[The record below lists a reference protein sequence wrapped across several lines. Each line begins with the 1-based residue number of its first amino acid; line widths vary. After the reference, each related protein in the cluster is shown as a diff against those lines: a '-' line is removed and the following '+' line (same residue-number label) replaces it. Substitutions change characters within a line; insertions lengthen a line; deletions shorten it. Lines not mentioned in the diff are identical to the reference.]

1 MRRRPPRSTRTD
13 TLFPY
18 TTLFRS
24 PDVNSLNGNLLGLTA
39 ATPTVGKDSVKEVYG
54 EVFVPILADTPGFYR
69 LNLTA
74 SARYT
79 DYKSYGSDT
88 TFKIAGEWE
97 PIRGFGLRAS
107 YGTSYRAPALSEQ
120 FLGATSGFLS
130 AGTDPCDDLP
140 APGAQNPN
148 QQIVAANC
156 ASIGLPAR
164 FQQPNSVTT
173 FRVGGAEAG
182 TEVETSKLLPAG
194 CVGPES
200 GGGGKV

>member
-1 MRRRPPRSTRTD
+1 MIREHPRSTRTD

-24 PDVNSLNGNLLGLTA
+24 PDVNSLNGNLLGRTA
-39 ATPTVGKDSVKEVYG
+39 ATQTVGKDSVKGGYG

-107 YGTSYRAPALSEQ
+107 YGTSYRA
-120 FLGATSGFLS
+120 
-130 AGTDPCDDLP
+130 D
-140 APGAQNPN
+140 
-148 QQIVAANC
+148 
-156 ASIGLPAR
+156 R
-164 FQQPNSVTT
+164 KSV
-173 FRVGGAEAG
+173 V
-182 TEVETSKLLPAG
+182 
-194 CVGPES
+194 
-200 GGGGKV
+200 

>member
-1 MRRRPPRSTRTD
+1 MRISD
-13 TLFPY
+13 W
-18 TTLFRS
+18 S
-24 PDVNSLNGNLLGLTA
+24 SDVCSSDLRGLTA

-107 YGTSYRAPALSEQ
+107 YGTSYRAPDRKSTRL
-120 FLGATSGFLS
+120 
-130 AGTDPCDDLP
+130 
-140 APGAQNPN
+140 
-148 QQIVAANC
+148 
-156 ASIGLPAR
+156 
-164 FQQPNSVTT
+164 NS
-173 FRVGGAEAG
+173 
-182 TEVETSKLLPAG
+182 SH
-194 CVGPES
+194 
-200 GGGGKV
+200 